1 MTHVANEHSER
12 DVPAMTVQRIPLYL
26 RCLLEAQG
34 ERLTVLNSKQLGD
47 RAGTNAAQVRKDLS
61 HLGEL
66 GTRGIGYDVDDLVV
80 HLMRRLG
87 ITESRSAALVG
98 FGRLGSAFLGYQGFA
113 ARGVRIVAVF
123 DTDPDK
129 VGTEIEG
136 LIVTSIDDIADAVE
150 REGIELAILTVP
162 AASAQKACDALV
174 ASGIKAILNF
184 APCTLTVPDDVSV
197 RQADVAADLQIL
209 SFHLNRASSEGY
221 SR

>member
-1 MTHVANEHSER
+1 
-12 DVPAMTVQRIPLYL
+12 
-26 RCLLEAQG
+26 
-34 ERLTVLNSKQLGD
+34 
-47 RAGTNAAQVRKDLS
+47 
-61 HLGEL
+61 
-66 GTRGIGYDVDDLVV
+66 
-80 HLMRRLG
+80 
-87 ITESRSAALVG
+87 
-98 FGRLGSAFLGYQGFA
+98 
-113 ARGVRIVAVF
+113 
-123 DTDPDK
+123 